1 MKRILF
7 FLGIVVLSGMLITSC
22 KNGANQN
29 SDKSLSSDVVKNPNT
44 ANGDNDTSS
53 LPKFKFEE
61 EIHDFGRIEEGE
73 KVSYTFKFKNVGK
86 SDLVISDARGSCGCT
101 IADYPKTPISPNGN
115 GVINVSFNSE
125 GKKGFVS
132 KNVTI
137 TANTQPNTKVLVIKA
152 QVKVLEGADEDK

>member
-1 MKRILF
+1 MKRTLF
-7 FLGIVVLSGMLITSC
+7 FFGIVALAGMLLTSC
-22 KNGANQN
+22 NNSSNQN
-29 SDKSLSSDVVKNPNT
+29 SGKPLSTDIVKNPNT
-44 ANGDNDTSS
+44 ANGDTDTTN
-53 LPKFKFEE
+53 LPKFKFDE
-61 EIHDFGRIEEGE
+61 EIHDFKRIDEGE
-73 KVSYTFKFKNVGK
+73 KVSYGFKFKNVGK

-101 IADYPKTPISPNGN
+101 IADYPKTPIPPNGS

-152 QVKVLEGADEDK
+152 QVKVLEGGDEDK